1 MNLVSQE
8 AAVSIRT
15 DAPRPPG
22 PTDVPAPDTSTGR
35 GLTLGG
41 IVLGGATAVVFLGAL
56 TIRSGL
62 IFGLVVLAVIF
73 IPLEKMFCL
82 HPQKTLR
89 TGWKTD
95 VVHFVV
101 NNLLATVGLI
111 IPVVTI
117 GLLLRAVVPASL
129 HHDIADEAAW
139 LQFTEAF
146 LLASLGGYAGH
157 RAAHEMP
164 ALWRFHKV
172 HHSITEM
179 DWLASGHLHPVDE
192 IWMRSCTVIPLF
204 ALGFSRASFGGFI
217 ALTTFQAIFIH
228 SNVRLTFG
236 PLRWVIATPEF
247 HHWHHGGDPD
257 AYNTNY
263 AGEFPWID
271 ALFGTLYLP
280 KGRMPS
286 RYGID
291 AVQPAGYLR
300 QLAWPFQR
308 RPHP

>member
-1 MNLVSQE
+1 MSTT
-8 AAVSIRT
+8 T
-15 DAPRPPG
+15 DAKGRPPVG
-22 PTDVPAPDTSTGR
+22 PAGSEVQAPVTPAGR
-35 GLTLGG
+35 GLAVGG
-41 IVLGGATAVVFLGAL
+41 IVLGLATAVVFLSAL
-56 TIRSGL
+56 AIRSSL

-73 IPLEKMFCL
+73 VPLEKVFAL
-82 HPQKTLR
+82 HPQR
-89 TGWKTD
+89 TFRAGWRTD
-95 VVHFVV
+95 LVHFVV

-117 GLLLRAVVPASL
+117 GLLLRALVPSAL
-129 HHDIADEAAW
+129 HHDIAREAVW
-139 LQFTEAF
+139 LQFTQAF
-146 LLASLGGYAGH
+146 LLASMGGYGAH
-157 RAAHEMP
+157 RAAHEVP
-164 ALWRFHKV
+164 LLWRFHKV

-192 IWMRSCTVIPLF
+192 IWLRSCTVIPLF

-228 SNVRLTFG
+228 SNVRLRFG

-247 HHWHHGGDPD
+247 HHWHHGGDPE

-291 AVQPAGYLR
+291 EAQPSGYLR
-300 QLAWPFQR
+300 QLAWPFKR
-308 RPHP
+308 TSER